1 MSLGLFN
8 CRLIQAAG
16 DQLFFFATRFPYA
29 TPSLRF
35 LLSRICWKVGAE
47 SRARGFCAAKRTLD
61 SALSFHRLSLASVG
75 NTTLKNWRIPV
86 HAPFAPPSTTVAVKA
101 QRS

>member
-16 DQLFFFATRFPYA
+16 DQLFFFAAGSRLA

-35 LLSRICWKVGAE
+35 LLSRICWKVGAV
-47 SRARGFCAAKRTLD
+47 SRARDFCAAQQTLD
-61 SALSFHRLSLASVG
+61 TAPSFHRMSPESEG
-75 NTTLKNWRIPV
+75 KKTLKSRGMQV
-86 HAPFAPPSTTVAVKA
+86 HAPK
-101 QRS
+101 